1 MAIQFT
7 LNGKAQSVDVDPH
20 MPLLWV
26 LRDTLNLTG
35 TKFGCGMAL
44 CGACTVHIDGEA
56 TRSCI
61 TPVSEVAGKKVTT
74 IEGLSADVSHPVQ
87 KAWIEMDVPQCG
99 YCQSGQIMSA
109 AALLA
114 KNPQPTDAQ
123 VDEAM
128 SGNICR
134 CGTYQRIREAIHRA
148 AQMRAVPAQQR
159 GILEK
164 KPEKPGEIAMT
175 PDDLAAVGA
184 AAGGAQ

>member
-44 CGACTVHIDGEA
+44 CGACTVHVEGEA

-61 TPVSEVAGKKVTT
+61 TPVAEVAGKRVTT
-74 IEGLSADVSHPVQ
+74 IEGLSADVSDPVQ
-87 KAWIEMDVPQCG
+87 KAWIELDVPQCG

-114 KNPQPTDAQ
+114 RKPRPTDAE
-123 VDEAM
+123 VDDAM

-148 AQMRAVPAQQR
+148 AQMPAAPQQAR
-159 GILEK
+159 LGEKAK
-164 KPEKPGEIAMT
+164 KPTGTAMT
-175 PDDLAAVGA
+175 PNAPAAADA